1 MRYKGCLPKGL
12 VSLVDH
18 HLGHQELEKV
28 AAMSKNDARDML
40 IKQVELE
47 FKDELLNHV
56 EKIMVIP
63 HGVGSKHHT
72 SIITFLLFSKI
83 FYPNI
88 TRQVLDANA
97 CYIIINFSTYISTE
111 IRFLNYF
118 CLPGGCSQSSRRET
132 SCRIA
137 LFSKKWLELQQNLL
151 KTFVTRQAQE

>member
-1 MRYKGCLPKGL
+1 MLYSQLCFQYCSEKQLLYISRQF
-12 VSLVDH
+12 
-18 HLGHQELEKV
+18 QENTIVFEGEHEQK
-28 AAMSKNDARDML
+28 
-40 IKQVELE
+40 
-47 FKDELLNHV
+47 V

-111 IRFLNYF
+111 ILFLN
-118 CLPGGCSQSSRRET
+118 
-132 SCRIA
+132 
-137 LFSKKWLELQQNLL
+137 
-151 KTFVTRQAQE
+151 